1 MGTLHPF
8 IKIIAVAYPK
18 GSITLML
25 PTLPPGQM
33 FLSNFTVLNKPSI
46 PLSWPQIHSESG

>member
-8 IKIIAVAYPK
+8 IKITAVAYPK
-18 GSITLML
+18 GSITPML

-33 FLSNFTVLNKPSI
+33 FLSDFIVLNKPSI